1 MYMVT
6 EGFTANYQ
14 DLHIDKH
21 LDLGRGIPFDVK
33 NKTILTEGDFDYKA
47 VDWVEGYFCG
57 CNEKEGLKL
66 TNL

>member
-33 NKTILTEGDFDYKA
+33 NKTILTVGDFDCKT
-47 VDWVEGYFCG
+47 VDWVFADMCYATR
-57 CNEKEGLKL
+57 KED
-66 TNL
+66 